1 MTAILPALSNI
12 PHSEEEWRF
21 WAWHHRDSHS
31 RIRRAI
37 KKVYGVDLTDYQ
49 VEPINP
55 NDLTD
60 FLQNNSQLHDDANST
75 LGLQSANLQD
85 ANLQDEREMSAWIKL
100 HALEHFY
107 MEAKLG
113 AAIV

>member
-1 MTAILPALSNI
+1 MLPALNNI
-12 PHSEEEWRF
+12 PRSEEEWRF
-21 WAWHHRDSHS
+21 WAWHHRDSHD
-31 RIRRAI
+31 RIRKAI
-37 KKVYGVDLTDYQ
+37 LKSLKINLTDYQ

-60 FLQNNSQLHDDANST
+60 FLQNNSQLHDDANSV
-75 LGLQSANLQD
+75 LGLQSSNLQD
-85 ANLQDEREMSAWIKL
+85 ANLQDDREFQAWIKI
-100 HALEHFY
+100 HAQEHYY